1 MATDDY
7 VYSVSEDRECCK
19 RHSLF
24 SLKEINIL
32 L

>member
-1 MATDDY
+1 MATDY